1 MMSKKSPG
9 LDKISTKFLKDADDT
24 ISKSLR
30 KIFNLSLQTEIF
42 PDDWK
47 LTMVS
52 PIFKEDSKTECG
64 NYRLISVISTVAKVK
79 AQTSDHFSSFCILM
93 TYPTA

>member
-52 PIFKEDSKTECG
+52 PIFKEDSKTECE
-64 NYRLISVISTVAKVK
+64 N
-79 AQTSDHFSSFCILM
+79 
-93 TYPTA
+93 